1 MRRELARRIALAFLG
16 VVASGCLVTSTQEFS
31 EPAPTPPYLS
41 AGDASPPLGRLIV
54 VRDPRRPITFST
66 LVQSEDAGREVEAHL
81 VADDVA
87 AVPPNILAVAFA
99 PAGRLN
105 QRGRLLSVT
114 WNPLSPSPTLGARL
128 ERGCHPITLLA
139 SHGFNYGSNR
149 PVSADDRDF
158 LVWWVLVGD
167 RSDPTYVDTVLA
179 TGGCPTEA
187 R

>member
-1 MRRELARRIALAFLG
+1 MAVLGAALG
-16 VVASGCLVTSTQEFS
+16 GCLVTSTQEFT

-41 AGDASPPLGRLIV
+41 AGDASPPLGRLLV

-66 LVQSEDAGREVEAHL
+66 LVQSEDGGREVEAHL

-87 AVPPNILAVAFA
+87 AIPPNILAVAFA

-114 WNPLSPSPTLGARL
+114 WNPLAPSPTLGTRL

-149 PVSADDRDF
+149 PVSEDDQDF
-158 LVWWVLVGD
+158 LVWWMLVGD

>member
-1 MRRELARRIALAFLG
+1 MSATAL
-16 VVASGCLVTSTQEFS
+16 SGCLVTSTQEFT

-41 AGDASPPLGRLIV
+41 ANDATPQLGKLLV

-66 LVQSEDAGREVEAHL
+66 LVQSEDDNRTIEAHL
-81 VADDVA
+81 VADDIA
-87 AVPPNILAVAFA
+87 AIPPNILAVAFA

-105 QRGRLLSVT
+105 QRGRTISVT
-114 WNPLSPSPTLGARL
+114 WNPLAPSPTLGTRL
-128 ERGCHPITLLA
+128 ERGCHPFTLLA

-149 PVSADDRDF
+149 PVSAPDQDF

-167 RSDPTYVDTVLA
+167 RADPTYVDTVLA